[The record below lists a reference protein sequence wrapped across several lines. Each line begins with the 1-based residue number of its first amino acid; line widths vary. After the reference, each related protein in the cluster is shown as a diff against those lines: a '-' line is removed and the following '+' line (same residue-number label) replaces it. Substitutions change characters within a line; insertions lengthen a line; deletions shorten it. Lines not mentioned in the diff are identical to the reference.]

1 MDIMNEF
8 HFSGK
13 VVVITAGS
21 SPLGQA
27 LILEFVN
34 KGAQVITLVDFPL
47 NLPCKQFHSITSLTS
62 HLESLSKIDIIINI
76 LPESK
81 PVPIDDLD
89 YQTLSQS
96 TSLIYHS
103 TKSIWKTMR
112 KHKHGHL
119 LLILPEDSLYNDS
132 SSLINS
138 TTGSSWQGLFNT
150 LKREGAKFHIRT
162 NTLIYSSRENNEN
175 YLNSVVP
182 LALFMTHSHFSDTG
196 TLVQVQNGRVARVR
210 VQRGTGKLFEGKW
223 DAESVAQG
231 IEEIKDEGKFPDYP
245 VAYSESLLKVFFINL
260 FKKPRI

>member
-1 MDIMNEF
+1 MNEF

-13 VVVITAGS
+13 VVVVTAGS

-34 KGAQVITLVDFPL
+34 KGAQVTALVEFPL
-47 NLPCKQFHSITSLTS
+47 NLPCKQFHSIQNLTK
-62 HLESLSKIDIIINI
+62 HLENLPKIDIIINI

-81 PVPIDDLD
+81 ATSLEHLE
-89 YQTLSQS
+89 YSTLSQT
-96 TSLIYHS
+96 TSLIYES

-119 LLILPEDSLYNDS
+119 LLIMPDDSLYNES
-132 SSLINS
+132 TSLINS
-138 TTGSSWQGLFNT
+138 ITGNSWQGLFNT

-162 NTLIYSSRENNEN
+162 NTLIYSSAENNES

-182 LALFMTHSHFSDTG
+182 IALFMTHSQFNDTG
-196 TLVQVQNGRVARVR
+196 TIVQVRNGRVARVR
-210 VQRGTGKLFEGKW
+210 VQRGTGKLFQDKW

-245 VAYSESLLKVFFINL
+245 VAFSESLLKVFFINV